1 VLVHRLLEARLN
13 HKTYSNKDEL
23 EFLCKHSSDMERT
36 AAEAERASIKY
47 KQVEFMK
54 EHIGETFDG
63 VISGVTEW
71 GIYVEVVENKCEGM
85 IRSRDLKGDH
95 FMFDE
100 DNYRYI
106 GKNTN
111 KVYAL
116 GDTVKITV
124 VEADLVKKQLT
135 YAFAE
140 TGEKKAKFIDHKKRR
155 GR

>member
-1 VLVHRLLEARLN
+1 M
-13 HKTYSNKDEL
+13 KD
-23 EFLCKHSSDMERT
+23 K
-36 AAEAERASIKY
+36 
-47 KQVEFMK
+47 
-54 EHIGETFDG
+54 IGETFDG

-71 GIYVEVVENKCEGM
+71 GIYVEIVENRCEGM
-85 IRSRDLKGDH
+85 VKSRDLKGDH

-111 KVYAL
+111 KIYAL
-116 GDTVKITV
+116 GDPVKVIV
-124 VEADLVKKQLT
+124 KEADLVKKQLT

-140 TGEKKAKFIDHKKRR
+140 MEERTDNHKPRTSDHKRRR